1 MSLYLLDT
9 NILTEL
15 ARNPFGVCSHR
26 LKQISNDAVFT
37 SVIVAGEVQF
47 GITKFRAF
55 RLLQQMERIIETI
68 KILPLPLAAIAAYS
82 KLRVDL
88 EALGQPIGENDM
100 WIAAHAIAENAI
112 LVTNNIREFSRITNL
127 KVENW
132 TQSA

>member
-1 MSLYLLDT
+1 MNLYLLDT

-15 ARNPFGVCSHR
+15 ARNPFSVASHR
-26 LKQISNDAVFT
+26 LGQVKDEDVFT

-47 GITKFRAF
+47 GIAKFRAF
-55 RLLQQMERIIETI
+55 KLLNQMTRILETI
-68 KILPLPLAAIAAYS
+68 EIQALPISAIDTYS

-88 EALGQPIGENDM
+88 EARGQPIGENDM